1 MLLCSPSQYRSA
13 LMPPLGW
20 GYNKKSFDIW
30 KQTFNQF
37 IHVCNRFF
45 PRCSIVCF
53 IISNS
58 FSSIISFCNPSPSS
72 IWIDR
77 EQQFE
82 YIIGYYLL
90 IPIIS
95 YTSSYFSHQVI
106 QLSTINTAIHCL
118 PLMIFKMKQ
127 EPILKCLVRT
137 CNFIPL
143 RSGSIYS

>member
-1 MLLCSPSQYRSA
+1 MHVLYIHAQQGMATPPYPLYHLKRQLIKKCELIKKQFKIEQFNIGKADHSTFKTQHPKFMLLCSPSQYRSA

-72 IWIDR
+72 IWINR

-82 YIIGYYLL
+82 YIIGYYL
-90 IPIIS
+90 
-95 YTSSYFSHQVI
+95 
-106 QLSTINTAIHCL
+106 
-118 PLMIFKMKQ
+118 
-127 EPILKCLVRT
+127 
-137 CNFIPL
+137 
-143 RSGSIYS
+143 